1 VSYFFFFFAVE
12 AFFLAML
19 SPPLFQGLE
28 RRGPGRFPHIENSK
42 CFTVF
47 SAFPL
52 KGLARDPLLHPNRE
66 P

>member
-1 VSYFFFFFAVE
+1 
-12 AFFLAML
+12 ML

-52 KGLARDPLLHPNRE
+52 EGLARDPSPDRE
-66 P
+66 PYRLPQG